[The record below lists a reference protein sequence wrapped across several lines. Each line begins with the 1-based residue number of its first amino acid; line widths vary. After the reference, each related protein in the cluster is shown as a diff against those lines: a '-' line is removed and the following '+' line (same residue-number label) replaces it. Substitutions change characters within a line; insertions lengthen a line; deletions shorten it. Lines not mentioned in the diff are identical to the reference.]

1 MPVYSL
7 FQRGLGVIGGQ
18 WYSPPSFA
26 VFIVFVYHTCM
37 ILYII
42 QPYPGIICQV
52 PGYVLLEYPRVLFF
66 VDFKQVFFL
75 AYRPK
80 HVPGYP
86 EYYTTDLVEPH
97 VICTDYGGSRRIEN
111 GSECG

>member
-1 MPVYSL
+1 MVVHPHFLLIRYFFVLVRIYVPVYSL

-26 VFIVFVYHTCM
+26 AFIVFVYHM

-66 VDFKQVFFL
+66 VDLKQVFFL
-75 AYRPK
+75 AY
-80 HVPGYP
+80 VP
-86 EYYTTDLVEPH
+86 
-97 VICTDYGGSRRIEN
+97 S
-111 GSECG
+111 